1 MSNVYN
7 SIMDDLETLSKKLV
21 PYAYNILMNIDDSQD
36 VIQDILI
43 KFNEKDVG
51 LISNQNAYLIKAV
64 INQSINLKRKKD
76 RERQHKITLPEPMV
90 TNQGESKIESDE
102 ILSYSMLVL
111 IDALNA
117 KERAVFLLKE
127 AFGYGHDEIAEILT
141 VSIDN
146 SRQLLTRAKKK
157 LKLRKPYDMI
167 TSPKKD
173 KKYIEKYVETIRK
186 GDVKA
191 LEQMLADEVQVMAD
205 GGNKLTVVAQL
216 TSGVKDTIRLMTYL
230 YEYYQKD
237 FEIKIEEIN
246 HQPALLFYKDTTLIN
261 CQVFEFNPDGKIAH
275 IFSVIDPDKLMRI

>member
-1 MSNVYN
+1 
-7 SIMDDLETLSKKLV
+7 MDDLETLSKKLV
-21 PYAYNILMNIDDSQD
+21 PYAYNILMNMDDSQD

-64 INQSINLKRKKD
+64 INQSINVKKKKD
-76 RERQHKITLPEPMV
+76 RERQHKITLPEPVV
-90 TNQGESKIESDE
+90 TNQGERKIESDE

-111 IDALNA
+111 LDTLNA

-127 AFGYGHDEIAEILT
+127 TFDYEHDEIADILT
-141 VSIDN
+141 VSIEN

-157 LKLRKPYDMI
+157 LKSRKPHMI

-173 KKYIEKYVETIRK
+173 KKYVEKYVETIRT

-191 LEQMLADEVQVMAD
+191 LEQMLADEVQVLAD
-205 GGNKLTVVAQL
+205 GGNKLNVVAQL
-216 TSGVKDTIRLMTYL
+216 TSGIKETIKLMTYL

-261 CQVFEFNPDGKIAH
+261 CQVFELNQDGKIKN
-275 IFSVIDPDKLMRI
+275 IFSVIDPDKLTRI